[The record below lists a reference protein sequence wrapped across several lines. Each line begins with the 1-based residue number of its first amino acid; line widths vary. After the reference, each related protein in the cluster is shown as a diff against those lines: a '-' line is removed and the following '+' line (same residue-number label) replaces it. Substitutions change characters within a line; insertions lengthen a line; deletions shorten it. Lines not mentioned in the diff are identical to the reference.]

1 MSGLPV
7 NWNERADDR
16 LYETVFLAVRPI
28 TWADIRQHNY
38 WIFPLHNCFG
48 VHIPLYSSGMEAR
61 ESLLRREGI
70 EDIVV
75 YGVEPHSA
83 DGVEPHSAVGADP
96 LMESVLVEVFL
107 PMHVVL
113 DLARARDLDRHPT
126 RSCWRLWDPQGLQ
139 LSDYDFRERTVYN
152 IGNTLI

>member
-1 MSGLPV
+1 MSGLPI

-28 TWADIRQHNY
+28 TWADIRQHNH
-38 WIFPLHNCFG
+38 WIFPLHNGFG
-48 VHIPLYSSGMEAR
+48 AHIPLYSSGMEAR

-70 EDIVV
+70 PHEDINHFWPSV
-75 YGVEPHSA
+75 
-83 DGVEPHSAVGADP
+83 DGVEPHSSVGSDP
-96 LMESVLVEVFL
+96 LMETVLVEIFL
-107 PMHVVL
+107 PMPVVL

-126 RSCWRLWDPQGLQ
+126 RSCWRLWDTQGLQ

-152 IGNTLI
+152 IGPTLI